1 MTKGPLFDTPEAVK
15 RQGENLFV
23 KCPLYRSK
31 ESVRPIYINKELFQ
45 QFIADTDASWEQMSA
60 TLSELF
66 SLTLKSEESSGEQI
80 GWAYVDRQSD
90 PLNLSLSGNEGSGR
104 AYYTGKNF
112 NIKGEKTPLATSS
125 EINHSNGVLA
135 MQDGIWSCLIAN
147 SLYPNGKVTPVL
159 AVLDI
164 NEVYNHPT
172 KHSDLARVKI
182 IRLDLDGSL
191 DRITHLFQLKKSLS
205 KDELLAMAAQFGQLD
220 AYKFMQRI
228 VHGSWSNGNISPHG
242 HLIDYDSVCAVK
254 GRQPQFSLSSY
265 YIDNYFSFEYVG
277 KQKVLESLINDPQ
290 TNIEQVQFA
299 EVSAELIAARNQ
311 DIAKLLLDLMGFSD
325 PKLFSNYNTELYD
338 LAQQLIN
345 LSRYVRYSK
354 ERSFYT
360 NTPFHFFA
368 HIFDFS
374 TLFRYFALLKLNERF
389 DLDAG
394 FALLVESELI
404 PEDETIDIAGD
415 FIEEPLEP
423 RVLAY
428 LQDCFI
434 NSEEQIIRLKN
445 EAYTFIE
452 AFNALFDRLIISSH
466 LSVPDVAK
474 QAYLVNEDR
483 FYLFPVFDLSKKIT
497 KIALSQS
504 AEQANDLIGQIIR
517 ASRRPAERADFRL
530 YIEGI
535 TYIEFSGK
543 ETFQIVFELKKQS
556 LNLELADLTISFNAK
571 TYKASSKIVN
581 TDTIKIESAA
591 IDMRELLVSYPRDEV
606 FKLRKY
612 ELLAGGNVIRLQ
624 DYLRVDPKLK
634 YYL

>member
-1 MTKGPLFDTPEAVK
+1 MTKGSLFDTPEAVK
-15 RQGENLFV
+15 RLGENLFV

-31 ESVRPIYINKELFQ
+31 EPVRPIYINKELFQ
-45 QFIADTDASWEQMSA
+45 QFIADTEASWEQMST

-66 SLTLKSEESSGEQI
+66 SLTLKAGESTGEQI

-125 EINHSNGVLA
+125 DISHSNGVLA
-135 MQDGIWSCLIAN
+135 IQDGIWSCLIAN
-147 SLYPNGKVTPVL
+147 SLYPNGKVSPVL
-159 AVLDI
+159 AVLDM

-172 KHSDLARVKI
+172 QHREVSRVKI
-182 IRLDLDGSL
+182 IRLDIDGSL

-205 KDELLAMAAQFGQLD
+205 KDELISMATQFGQLD

-254 GRQPQFSLSSY
+254 GRQPQFSISSY

-277 KQKVLESLINDPQ
+277 KQKVLESLINDRQ
-290 TNIEQVQFA
+290 SNIEQVQFA
-299 EVSAELIAARNQ
+299 VVNEALIAARNQ
-311 DIAKLLLDLMGFSD
+311 EIAKQLLDLMGFTD
-325 PKLFSNYNTELYD
+325 PALFNRFSAQLYALTE
-338 LAQQLIN
+338 QLIN
-345 LSRYVRYSK
+345 LSRYVRYNR

-374 TLFRYFALLKLNERF
+374 TFFRYFALLKLNECF

-404 PEDETIDIAGD
+404 PEDENIDIAGD

-434 NSEEQIIRLKN
+434 NNEEQIIRLKK
-445 EAYTFIE
+445 EAYDFVE
-452 AFNALFDRLIISSH
+452 GFNALFERLIPNSH
-466 LSVPDVAK
+466 LSVHDAAK
-474 QAYLVNEDR
+474 HAYLVNEDR
-483 FYLFPVFDLSKKIT
+483 FYLFPVFDLSKKIA
-497 KIALSQS
+497 KIALTQS
-504 AEQANDLIGQIIR
+504 AEDANILIEQIIA
-517 ASRRPAERADFRL
+517 ASKRPSERADLRL

-535 TYIEFSGK
+535 TYIEFIGK
-543 ETFQIVFELKKQS
+543 ESFQIVFELKQQG
-556 LNLELADLTISFNAK
+556 LNLELIDLTIRFNAK
-571 TYKASSKIVN
+571 TYSSTSKMVN
-581 TDTIKIESAA
+581 ADTIRIESTA
-591 IDMRELLVSYPRDEV
+591 IDMKELLVPFPRDEV

-612 ELLAGGNVIRLQ
+612 ELLSQGKQVSLH
-624 DYLRVDPKLK
+624 DYFRVDPKLQ